1 MADREVVDVL
11 MRFSDKM
18 PIKGLVRVYLFMH
31 PLVDLEGIISYFYHH
46 VVFERNNQ
54 YCLLC
59 RSHGPTLQE
68 EFEPAQGFTQEAS

>member
-18 PIKGLVRVYLFMH
+18 PSKGLVRVYLSMH
-31 PLVDLEGIISYFYHH
+31 PLVDLEGIISYFYRH

-54 YCLLC
+54 YCLHC
-59 RSHGPTLQE
+59 RSYGSAWQE
-68 EFEPAQGFTQEAS
+68 ELKLIQGFAQGAS